1 MALSYDLINQF
12 VKSTKDTNN
21 ETNNSSTVYG
31 TVVYDGKVYVKFDGS
46 ELLTPVSTTVNV
58 ADGDRVAVEIQNH
71 TATITG
77 NITDPSA
84 GGNSLAYT
92 VSGEEI
98 NATKDVIDNLRLE
111 LANIGKLEVVEA
123 EIETLEAKYA
133 NLDKVKAEDVQAL
146 NAEIEKLEAKFAEF
160 DDVEVDDLEALNAD
174 INQLKAYNADFTYV
188 SADNLH
194 AIKAEIDNL
203 DVGGLTVEQAD
214 IRYAN
219 INELTALEGEFEQLK
234 ADSITGGNL
243 EVINGKIN
251 NLETVIFDAETGNIK
266 FANIDFSNVEEADIG
281 SLFTRY
287 GVIEEF
293 VSSEGHI
300 TKELVGVVIKGDL
313 IEGETIKAKNLVI
326 EGTDGLFYRINTNGV
341 TAEAQQTNYNS
352 LNGSVIAAKSITA
365 TKVNI
370 EDLVAFDATIGG
382 FKITDNS
389 IYSGVKQSVGNTTR
403 GIYMD
408 KTGQMSLGDGRNF
421 VKFFKDTNGE
431 YKLLIN
437 ASEMYFGTN
446 SRSVES
452 AIDEIE
458 NTQIG
463 TTNLIRNS
471 TTLIYSD
478 YGFGDAQ
485 SVEFL
490 TTEEDEI
497 FIDGNE
503 NLYIY

>member
-1 MALSYDLINQF
+1 MH
-12 VKSTKDTNN
+12 
-21 ETNNSSTVYG
+21 SSTVYG

-194 AIKAEIDNL
+194 ATKSEIDNL

-214 IRYAN
+214 IRYAK

-243 EVINGKIN
+243 EVINGKIE
-251 NLETVIFDAETGNIK
+251 NLEVTIFDAETGDIK
-266 FANIDFSNVEEADIG
+266 FANLDFSNIGEAA
-281 SLFTRY
+281 
-287 GVIEEF
+287 IESF
-293 VSSEGHI
+293 LSKSGMVDNLIVGDGYV
-300 TKELVGVVIKGDL
+300 TGNLVGVKITGDL
-313 IEGETIKAKNLVI
+313 IEGETIKAENLI
-326 EGTDGLFYRINTNGV
+326 LRGTDGLFYKLNTNGI
-341 TAEAQQTNYNS
+341 TTEAQQTDYNS
-352 LNGSVIAAKSITA
+352 LNGSVITAKSITA
-365 TKVNI
+365 EKVNVK
-370 EDLVAFDATIGG
+370 DLVAFDATIGG

-389 IYSGVKQSVGNTTR
+389 IYSGVKQSVDNTTH

-408 KTGQMSLGDGRNF
+408 NTGQMSLGDGRNF

-431 YKLLIN
+431 HKLLIN
-437 ASEMYFGTN
+437 ASELYFGTS

-452 AIDEIE
+452 AIDDIE

-471 TTLIYSD
+471 TTLIYPD
-478 YGFGDAQ
+478 YGFGDAE
-485 SVEFL
+485 SIEFL

-497 FIDGNE
+497 FIDNNE